1 MWFHS
6 YDHLHVKQILISQ
19 EFFQIKVFFFTTEFF
34 AAYTLKWK
42 IVSCKQSLKYK
53 TPPMTNDNK
62 TCKLTIRSG
71 LSVIFVNVVLILLSI
86 RLSGGLTS
94 SADQSMLGNA
104 SSMNLQEWKVAY
116 NWWTETASLSKLQSW
131 IFSYW
136 IKNHTADT

>member
-1 MWFHS
+1 
-6 YDHLHVKQILISQ
+6 
-19 EFFQIKVFFFTTEFF
+19 
-34 AAYTLKWK
+34 
-42 IVSCKQSLKYK
+42 
-53 TPPMTNDNK
+53 MTNDNK